1 MATTVMALPME
12 TTSAEAR
19 AFLERSRETLQQLAV
34 LIRNSYLHDLSNQVF
49 EEPLEK
55 LVKSIS
61 QLVLTE
67 GSFRLECFGEEFFAN
82 GNRIRMEFRSLHA
95 YKYVLNEL
103 GKRSVGGIS
112 FDSRP
117 TVPSVT
123 AFLEIFCRAR
133 EGEAGEGSLLDHLN
147 EELVERE
154 VKGIKLLP

>member
-1 MATTVMALPME
+1 MATTVTAVPME
-12 TTSAEAR
+12 TPSAEAR

-55 LVKSIS
+55 LVQSIS

-67 GSFRLECFGEEFFAN
+67 GSFRLERSGEEFFAN

-103 GKRSVGGIS
+103 GKRGVGGIS
-112 FDSRP
+112 FESRA
-117 TVPSVT
+117 TVPAVT
-123 AFLEIFCRAR
+123 AFLDAIRSAW
-133 EGEAGEGSLLDHLN
+133 EGD
-147 EELVERE
+147 
-154 VKGIKLLP
+154 

>member
-1 MATTVMALPME
+1 MATTVMAVPME

-55 LVKSIS
+55 LVQSLS
-61 QLVLTE
+61 QLILTE
-67 GSFRLECFGEEFFAN
+67 GSFHLERSGEEFFAN

-103 GKRSVGGIS
+103 GRRNVGGIS
-112 FDSRP
+112 FESRP
-117 TVPSVT
+117 TVPAVS
-123 AFLEIFCRAR
+123 AFLEVFCRAR
-133 EGEAGEGSLLDHLN
+133 EGEAEEEGFLDRLNGELLDRQ
-147 EELVERE
+147 VEN
-154 VKGIKLLP
+154 IK